1 VSLRVVD
8 PDGVSWEVE
17 RVWFPRPEWS
27 RGSPD
32 PGDDV
37 IEDAGEALSWGG
49 LLEDSWWG
57 TVLVLF
63 ESILV
68 ALLFFV
74 FLPLVI
80 AVLGLLVALAVF
92 GTRLLS
98 ISPWTV
104 TAVSSRARL
113 EWRVI
118 GTLRSA
124 RAMREVAAGLERGD
138 AWPMVDGTLP
148 VVLES
153 TAVAR
158 GSLPPTRIT

>member
-49 LLEDSWWG
+49 G

-63 ESILV
+63 GSILV